1 MTSVDRTRER
11 IRWRC
16 RRGLLELDLLLNAF
30 LAKHLDR
37 LDAAALDVF
46 GHLLTRADP
55 ELFDLIMGR
64 QETTSAREREIL
76 ALIRAESCSATQ
88 H

>member
-1 MTSVDRTRER
+1 
-11 IRWRC
+11 
-16 RRGLLELDLLLNAF
+16 
-30 LAKHLDR
+30 
-37 LDAAALDVF
+37 VF

-55 ELFDLIMGR
+55 ELFDLVMGR
-64 QETTSAREREIL
+64 QETTSAREREML

>member
-1 MTSVDRTRER
+1 MTTVDRAREC

-30 LAKHLDR
+30 IAKHLDG

-55 ELFDLIMGR
+55 ELLDLVMGR
-64 QETTSAREREIL
+64 QETPNAREREIL
-76 ALIRAESCSATQ
+76 ALIRAGSCNAMQ